1 MDEYEFAV
9 AIIAIARNLL
19 SGPDD
24 PQLRGIFNLAGSEET
39 NWADFAAAIFT
50 ILARKGIR
58 TPVVTPISSADY
70 PTAARRPA
78 NSRLDCSKLAR
89 VHRIELP
96 SWRFLTEELPGTSE
110 QRS

>member
-39 NWADFAAAIFT
+39 NWAGLCCHHLCYFGS
-50 ILARKGIR
+50 K
-58 TPVVTPISSADY
+58 
-70 PTAARRPA
+70 RRP
-78 NSRLDCSKLAR
+78 
-89 VHRIELP
+89 HYP
-96 SWRFLTEELPGTSE
+96 W
-110 QRS
+110 